1 MIFLKDDRRNHVQH
15 ARDNNSRSSR
25 LVFSRNPKYVSMH
38 FLINHH
44 ATQLCWKKNP
54 FIRLHHYKLRYRRLL
69 CSNCT
74 HKWGSTHPPLR
85 PSPLEARWSCQCT
98 PLGALSLDIMVG
110 TVHLRTYS
118 RPKWTDPWRTL
129 QWPGQSCTAAHLSSL
144 TKRGKCSSKVV
155 LDPQDS
161 FILFYFFQLQKPVLS
176 RFSILF

>member
-1 MIFLKDDRRNHVQH
+1 MYNMSEITTAEAQDWSF
-15 ARDNNSRSSR
+15 
-25 LVFSRNPKYVSMH
+25 PEIPSMYLCISWSTTMPLN
-38 FLINHH
+38 FAGKKIPSLDYITIN
-44 ATQLCWKKNP
+44 
-54 FIRLHHYKLRYRRLL
+54 YSVRYRRLL

-161 FILFYFFQLQKPVLS
+161 FFLFYFFQLQKPVVS
-176 RFSILF
+176 RFLILF